1 MVFARK
7 SDAALASLAR
17 QIDEAMAKSEDKKL
31 SSFINL
37 LGADREAL
45 EQAAKDLA
53 AKNKLNNVPV
63 VVPVEFEDGPKDF
76 GINPKADVTVM
87 LYVRQKVVANHAF
100 GPGEFNEKAVSAV
113 VADIP
118 KILK

>member
-7 SDAALASLAR
+7 PDAALASLAR
-17 QIDEAMAKSEDKKL
+17 QIDEAIAKHEDKKL

-37 LGADREAL
+37 LGSDRESL
-45 EQAAKDLA
+45 EKSSKDLA
-53 AKNKLNNVPV
+53 AKSRLKHVAV

-87 LYVRQKVVANHAF
+87 LYVKQKVVANHSF
-100 GPGEFNEKAVSAV
+100 GPGELNEKGVSAV